1 MKLKL
6 LFLMVVLCGCTLS
19 AFSQSQTSDQIVV
32 SAVQDSEGNSVSA
45 IPVDGSVC
53 TLSFSLVGGQD
64 DANRLYT
71 AYNLDVQLPLGMEVC
86 HEEGVPMVGLP
97 SDFSLYAAGISSLT
111 HSLSATVLG
120 DGKVRIACFSGRNAN
135 FSKTS
140 GALFQMMVRI
150 SSPYASPGTHQIHLT
165 GQNLTVKE
173 NAQKFVPSDRTE
185 TITIAEGETSV
196 QLVIPAETGYS
207 TCVLPFDAPLP
218 DGVKAFSCNSH
229 ADETVYLERVTSLQA
244 YTPYILYAAT
254 GYSGKLSGTLSAT
267 AYASSVTDGI
277 VRNGYLCGAISPQTI
292 TSGFVLQ
299 HLEEGLK
306 FYFTAGETFLI
317 PSGKCWLE
325 LSKSNARAL
334 TFKITDPE
342 TGLTLPVAVG
352 KDADFY
358 DLSGRRIENP
368 AKGVY
373 IQKNR
378 KFIK

>member
-6 LFLMVVLCGCTLS
+6 LFLMAVICGYTLPI
-19 AFSQSQTSDQIVV
+19 FSQSQTADHIVV
-32 SAVQDSEGNSVSA
+32 SAVLDSEGNSVSA

-173 NAQKFVPSDRTE
+173 NAQKYVPSDRTE

-207 TCVLPFDAPLP
+207 TCVLPFDSPLP
-218 DGVKAFSCNSH
+218 SGVKAFSCNSH
-229 ADETVYLERVTSLQA
+229 ADETVYLERVTSLRA
-244 YTPYILYAAT
+244 YTP
-254 GYSGKLSGTLSAT
+254 
-267 AYASSVTDGI
+267 
-277 VRNGYLCGAISPQTI
+277 
-292 TSGFVLQ
+292 
-299 HLEEGLK
+299 
-306 FYFTAGETFLI
+306 
-317 PSGKCWLE
+317 
-325 LSKSNARAL
+325 
-334 TFKITDPE
+334 
-342 TGLTLPVAVG
+342 
-352 KDADFY
+352 
-358 DLSGRRIENP
+358 
-368 AKGVY
+368 
-373 IQKNR
+373 
-378 KFIK
+378 